1 MVGNETNAVLAERIG
16 KLRSAAGESQQQLA
30 DALSVKRETVK
41 FWESG
46 ERQIKGA
53 DIAALA
59 KHFKVSSD
67 YLLNLAQYPTND
79 ADLRAVCEY
88 TGLTEQSISNI
99 KKCHEGKYIA
109 SRAPFLNDILSHP
122 DFLNLLY
129 EVLTIAEHTATA
141 SEFLSVDPS
150 SIPFSDCDVAWLN
163 TAELQRDLKF
173 SVYEA
178 LEVFRKLLNKIYGF
192 DDTISLLEDF
202 MRDIAHTAAAHEK
215 QAAKER
221 ASEVLEQILTGT
233 VPEGIHD
240 GEHKED

>member
-1 MVGNETNAVLAERIG
+1 MSGNETSAVLAERIG
-16 KLRSAAGESQQQLA
+16 KLRANAKESQQQLA

-67 YLLNLAQYPTND
+67 YLLGLTNCHTKD
-79 ADLRAVCEY
+79 ADLRTVCEY
-88 TGLTEQSISNI
+88 TGLTELSIANI
-99 KKCHEGKYIA
+99 KKCHEDKYID

-122 DFLNLLY
+122 DFLSLLY

-141 SEFLSVDPS
+141 SEFLSIEPS
-150 SIPFSDCDVAWLN
+150 SIPLSDCDTAWLD
-163 TAELQRDLKF
+163 TCELQRNLKF

-178 LEVFRKLLNKIYGF
+178 LEVFRKLLNNIYGF
-192 DDTISLLEDF
+192 DVTISLLENF
-202 MRDIAHTAAAHEK
+202 MSDIAHTAAALEK
-215 QAAKER
+215 KAAKER
-221 ASEVLEQILTGT
+221 AAEVLEQITTGT
-233 VPEGIHD
+233 LLEGIQD